1 MVSPV
6 LLKKMVK
13 KALDVV
19 GTDPSGLQ
27 VLVTYTQLT
36 PGVYNPATDVMG
48 GLTTVYNSVP
58 AMLVTTK
65 DEERDWIA
73 ADVNA
78 QKALIAYENL
88 PIVPEQQDYL
98 TIDGDRWEI
107 KKIKPLPGKPVHILY
122 IQRA

>member
-13 KALDVV
+13 KALDIV

-27 VLVTYTQLT
+27 ILVTYTQLT
-36 PGVYNPATDVMG
+36 PGLYDPATDTMG
-48 GLTTVYNSVP
+48 GITTAYTSVP
-58 AMLVTTK
+58 AMLVATK
-65 DEERDWIA
+65 DEERDWIN
-73 ADVNA
+73 ADVNS

-107 KKIKPLPGKPVHILY
+107 KKMKMLPGTPVHILY